1 VFSPDGTLVVTT
13 SIDTDGRVWNA
24 HTGAPLHVLGAH
36 FAPVRDA
43 AFSPDGHWI
52 VTAGPSAARLWFA
65 ATGAAGKYLFGS
77 RYPLRSAA
85 FSPDSR
91 RIVTAG
97 ADGAIRIYRCETC
110 GTPAQLEALAR
121 RRLVQLGR
129 SLSPAQRKKYL
140 GQG

>member
-1 VFSPDGTLVVTT
+1 M
-13 SIDTDGRVWNA
+13 R
-24 HTGAPLHVLGAH
+24 
-36 FAPVRDA
+36 

-65 ATGAAGKYLFGS
+65 ATGVAGKYLFGS

-97 ADGAIRIYRCETC
+97 TDGAIRIYRCETC

-121 RRLVQLGR
+121 AGSR
-129 SLSPAQRKKYL
+129 SSGAR
-140 GQG
+140 